1 MINENKQVMYMG
13 PTIRGVAKSGAV
25 FSGGIPK
32 ELEKLA
38 AKKPIINNLIVPLS
52 KIVQVKKDIATE
64 GSVAAVAYKRISAL
78 SEAEINKII
87 ERA

>member
-1 MINENKQVMYMG
+1 MIKENKQVMYMG
-13 PTIRGVAKSGAV
+13 PAIRGIARSGAV

-38 AKKPIINNLIVPLS
+38 EKKPIINNLIVPLS
-52 KIVQVKKDIATE
+52 GIVQAKKDIATE
-64 GSVAAVAYKRISAL
+64 GTVAAVAYKRISAL
-78 SEAEINKII
+78 SEAEINQIT